1 MPTGPATGLTTC
13 ALKGANRQGRSQA
26 PTHRKRNRGNGCFDG
41 SITLE
46 CDEVLEDS
54 HHAIKQ
60 SCKDSAHFAEDSIG
74 ADLARYN
81 SDKDRGSNQEVD
93 GGLRRKPANIDQNRR
108 RAVWKSGVS
117 CYNCLLSID
126 NQQDLQSIDLNITQ
140 CSGIDA
146 LVSVGA
152 LFQEKSQ
159 CLSIQFCN

>member
-1 MPTGPATGLTTC
+1 MLLRGGVDVLQSTHEL
-13 ALKGANRQGRSQA
+13 RSIVARARIQS
-26 PTHRKRNRGNGCFDG
+26 NGGD
-41 SITLE
+41 IL
-46 CDEVLEDS
+46 L
-54 HHAIKQ
+54 
-60 SCKDSAHFAEDSIG
+60 AEFQWRIND
-74 ADLARYN
+74 N
-81 SDKDRGSNQEVD
+81 KDRVSNQEVD
-93 GGLRRKPANIDQNRR
+93 GGFRRKPANIDQNRR

-126 NQQDLQSIDLNITQ
+126 HQRDLQSIDLNITQ